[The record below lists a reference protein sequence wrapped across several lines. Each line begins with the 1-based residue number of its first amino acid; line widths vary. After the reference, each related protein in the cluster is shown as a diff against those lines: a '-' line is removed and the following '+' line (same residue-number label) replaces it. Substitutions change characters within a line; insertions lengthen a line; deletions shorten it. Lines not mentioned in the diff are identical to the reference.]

1 MKFIETLLE
10 RAAPYA
16 AAAIGAAA
24 LMAQAPASAYTWD
37 NVAMGGG
44 GFVSAVIPAKSQAVV
59 YARTDVGGAYRWDGA
74 NSRWIP
80 LTDWVADDQTGFL
93 GVESLAVD
101 PKNAANLYLYVGISY
116 FNGGKSA
123 ILRSSDYGATWTT
136 IDVSSQFKAHGNGM
150 GRQNGE
156 RLVVDPGS
164 SNVLYLGTRRDG
176 LFKSTNSG
184 SSWSKI
190 TAFPVTSTPNDNG
203 VSVVMADPS
212 SVSGGV
218 AQRLFVGVSRYGS
231 VGANFY
237 RSDNGGASFTAVS
250 GAPSNLMPQRAA
262 FDGLGNL
269 YVTYA
274 NGAGPHGN
282 SSGTEPM
289 DTGAIWKYS
298 ISTGAWTNVTPAGV
312 TRAFSGISVDPN
324 NAQRLV
330 ASSVNQWAP
339 QGNTDGDRV
348 YISTNGGASWTD
360 VINRGFAMDTGGIS
374 WIAGAKIH
382 WTGTAVFDPS
392 NSKSVWITSGNGVFK
407 TNDIDA
413 ATTTWTFVTKGM
425 EETVPLNIASLTGG
439 PLLTTLGDVDGFQ
452 HYNTFSYTNPMY
464 SPRMGTTSG
473 LAVAG
478 SGNTATVVRVGSAM
492 YTSVNS
498 GTNWSKPGMNGTK
511 GQVAL
516 SANGTV
522 LLHSPE
528 NSATT
533 YRSTNL
539 GGSWTP
545 VNGLGIS
552 NARPVADP
560 VNASKF
566 YAYNPGDGSFMISN
580 DGGVNFWKFSTIATG
595 GSNVIRAAPGVEG
608 DIWVPLN
615 GGGLTRTT
623 SSGWNFTSVANVSYC
638 SAVGFGKAATGSTYP
653 TVFIW
658 GTVGGVRG
666 LFRSTDAGAS
676 WTRINDNAH
685 QYGGPGN
692 GNFVMGDMNTFGVVY
707 MSTAGRGVVMGR
719 P

>member
-1 MKFIETLLE
+1 METLLQ

-16 AAAIGAAA
+16 AAAIAAISIA
-24 LMAQAPASAYTWD
+24 AQPAAAYTWD
-37 NVAMGGG
+37 NVAIGGG
-44 GFVSAVIPAKSQAVV
+44 GFVSAVIPTNVQGLV
-59 YARTDVGGAYRWDGA
+59 YARTDVGGAFRWDNA

-80 LTDWVADDQTGFL
+80 LQDWVADDQTGYL

-101 PKNAANLYLYVGISY
+101 PKNAANVYLYVGISY

-123 ILRSSDYGATWTT
+123 ILRSNDYGATFTT

-164 SNVLYLGTRRDG
+164 SNVLYLGTRRNG

-184 SSWSKI
+184 STWTQV
-190 TAFPVTSTPNDNG
+190 TALNVSTTPNDNG
-203 VSVVMADPS
+203 ISLVMADPS

-237 RSDNGGASFTAVS
+237 RSDNGGASFSAVP
-250 GAPSNLMPQRAA
+250 GAPSGLMPQRAA
-262 FDGLGNL
+262 FDGAGNL
-269 YVTYA
+269 VVTYA

-282 SSGTEPM
+282 QSGSEPM
-289 DTGAIWKYS
+289 DSGQIWKYT
-298 ISTGAWTNVTPAGV
+298 ISNGAWTNITPAGA
-312 TRAFSGISVDPN
+312 TRAFSGISVDPKN
-324 NAQRLV
+324 SQRLV
-330 ASSVNQWAP
+330 ASSVNQYAA
-339 QGNTDGDRV
+339 QGNTWGDHV

-360 VINRGFAMDTGGIS
+360 VMNRGFAKDTGGIS
-374 WIAGAKIH
+374 WIAGGSIH
-382 WTGTAVFDPS
+382 WSGTVAFDPF
-392 NSKSVWITSGNGVFK
+392 NTRSVWLTSGNGVFR
-407 TNDIDA
+407 TSDIDA
-413 ATTTWTFVTKGM
+413 ATTTWTFVSKGL
-425 EETVPLNIASLTGG
+425 EETVPLNIHSIPNG
-439 PLLTTLGDVDGFQ
+439 PLLSALGDIDGFQ
-452 HYNTFSYTNPMY
+452 HYNTYTYTNPMY
-464 SPRMGTTSG
+464 SPTMGTTTG
-473 LAVAG
+473 LASAAA
-478 SGNTATVVRVGSAM
+478 NANTVVRVGGSM
-492 YTSVNS
+492 YTSANG
-498 GTNWSKPGMNGTK
+498 GTNWSKVSMNGSK

-516 SANGTV
+516 SASGSA

-528 NSATT
+528 GSSTT

-539 GGSWTP
+539 GGSWSA
-545 VNGLGIS
+545 VGGLSVS

-560 VNASKF
+560 SNASKF
-566 YAYNPGDGSFMISN
+566 YVYNPGDGSFMIST
-580 DGGVNFWKFSTIATG
+580 DSGASFWKFNTLAAG
-595 GSNVIRAAPGVEG
+595 GSDVIRAAPGIEG
-608 DIWVPLN
+608 DVWVPLN
-615 GGGLTRTT
+615 GGGLARTT
-623 SSGWNFTSVANVSYC
+623 SSGWQFTSVANVSYC
-638 SAVGFGKAATGSTYP
+638 AAVGFGKAAPGASYP

-692 GNFVMGDMNTFGVVY
+692 GRFVYGDMNTFGVVY
-707 MSTAGRGVVMGR
+707 MSTAGRGLVVGR

>member
-1 MKFIETLLE
+1 VGSRRHGRWRFRL
-10 RAAPYA
+10 
-16 AAAIGAAA
+16 
-24 LMAQAPASAYTWD
+24 
-37 NVAMGGG
+37 
-44 GFVSAVIPAKSQAVV
+44 
-59 YARTDVGGAYRWDGA
+59 GGAFRWDA
-74 NSRWIP
+74 TNSRWIP
-80 LTDWVADDQTGFL
+80 LLDWVADDQTGFL
-93 GVESLAVD
+93 GVESLAID
-101 PKNAANLYLYVGISY
+101 PKNAANVYLYVGIDY

-136 IDVSSQFKAHGNGM
+136 IDVTSQFKAHGNGM

-164 SNVLYLGTRRDG
+164 SNVLYLGTRRNG

-184 SSWSKI
+184 SSWS
-190 TAFPVTSTPNDNG
+190 PVTSLPVSSTPNDNG
-203 VSVVMADPS
+203 ISVVMADPS

-237 RSDNGGASFTAVS
+237 RSDNGGASFSAVS
-250 GAPSNLMPQRAA
+250 GAPSGLMPQRAA
-262 FDGLGNL
+262 FDGAGNL
-269 YVTYA
+269 YVTYG

-282 SSGTEPM
+282 QSGSEPM
-289 DTGAIWKYS
+289 DTGQIWKYT
-298 ISTGAWTNVTPAGV
+298 ISNGAWTNVTPSGV

-324 NAQRLV
+324 NNQRLV
-330 ASSVNQWAP
+330 ASTVNNWAP
-339 QGNTDGDRV
+339 QGNTNGDHV

-360 VINRGFAMDTGGIS
+360 VVSRGFAMDTGGIN

-382 WTGTAVFDPS
+382 WTGTAAFDPS

-413 ATTTWTFVTKGM
+413 TTTTWTFVTKGL
-425 EETVPLNIASLTGG
+425 EETVPLNIASITGG
-439 PLLTTLGDVDGFQ
+439 PLLTALGDVDGFQ

-464 SPRMGTTSG
+464 SPTMGTTSG

-478 SGNTATVVRVGSAM
+478 SGNTATVVRTGSSM

-498 GTNWSKPGMNGTK
+498 GTNWSKPAMNGSK

-539 GGSWTP
+539 GGTWSA

-552 NARPVADP
+552 NARPVADT

-608 DIWVPLN
+608 DIWVPMYGN
-615 GGGLTRTT
+615 GLVRTT
-623 SSGWNFTSVANVSYC
+623 SSGWNFTSISNVTYC
-638 SAVGFGKAATGSTYP
+638 EAVGFGKAAAGASYP

-666 LFRSTDAGAS
+666 LFRSTDAGGS

-692 GNFVMGDMNTFGVVY
+692 GKFVVGDMNTFGVVY

>member
-1 MKFIETLLE
+1 MQFIETLLQ

-16 AAAIGAAA
+16 AAAIGAMTLAA
-24 LMAQAPASAYTWD
+24 HQPASAYNWN

-44 GFVSAVIPAKSQAVV
+44 GFVSAVIPTNTQNVV
-59 YARTDVGGAYRWDGA
+59 YARTDVGGAFRWDSA
-74 NSRWIP
+74 NTRWIP
-80 LTDWVADDQTGFL
+80 LLDWAADDQTGYL

-101 PKNAANLYLYVGISY
+101 PKNAANIYLSVGINY

-123 ILRSSDYGATWTT
+123 ILRSTDYGATFTT
-136 IDVSSQFKAHGNGM
+136 VDVTSQFKVHGNGM

-156 RLVVDPGS
+156 RMVVDPGS
-164 SNVLYLGTRRDG
+164 SNVLYVGTRWNG

-184 SSWSKI
+184 ASWSQVGSLN
-190 TAFPVTSTPNDNG
+190 VTTTPNDNG
-203 VSVVMADPS
+203 ISLVMADPS

-237 RSDNGGASFTAVS
+237 RSDNAGASFSAVS
-250 GAPSNLMPQRAA
+250 GSPSGLMPQRAA
-262 FDGLGNL
+262 FDGAGNL
-269 YVTYA
+269 IITYA
-274 NGAGPHGN
+274 NGAGPNGN
-282 SSGTEPM
+282 QSGSEPM
-289 DTGAIWKYS
+289 DTGQIWKYT
-298 ISTGAWTNVTPAGV
+298 IANGAWTNITPAGV
-312 TRAFSGISVDPN
+312 TRAFSGISVAAG

-330 ASSVNQWAP
+330 ASSINQYAA
-339 QGNTDGDRV
+339 QGSTWGDHV
-348 YISTNGGASWTD
+348 YLSTNGGASWTD
-360 VINRGFAMDTGGIS
+360 VVARGYALDTGGIN
-374 WIAGAKIH
+374 WIAGGSIH
-382 WTGTAVFDPS
+382 WAGVAVFDPF
-392 NSKSVWITSGNGVFK
+392 NAQAVWLTSGNGVFK
-407 TNDIDA
+407 TSNIDA
-413 ATTTWTFVTKGM
+413 TPTTWTFVTKGL
-425 EETVPLNIASLTGG
+425 EETVPLNINSLSGG
-439 PLLTTLGDVDGFQ
+439 PLLSALGDVDGFQ
-452 HYNTFSYTNPMY
+452 HYNIYSYTNPMY
-464 SPRMGTTSG
+464 SPAIGTTTG
-473 LAVAG
+473 LATAG
-478 SGNTATVVRVGSAM
+478 SGNTATVVRVGGSM

-498 GTNWSKPGMNGTK
+498 GTNWNQATMNGSK

-516 SANGTV
+516 SANGAV

-539 GGSWTP
+539 GGSWSA
-545 VNGLGIS
+545 VNGLGVS

-566 YAYNPGDGSFMISN
+566 YVYNPADGSFMISN

-608 DIWVPLN
+608 DIWVPLY

-623 SSGWNFTSVANVSYC
+623 SSGWSFASVANVTYC
-638 SAVGFGKAATGSTYP
+638 GAVGFGKAATGATYP

-666 LFRSTDAGAS
+666 VFRSTDAGAS

-692 GNFVMGDMNTFGVVY
+692 GNFVVGDMNTFGVVY
-707 MSTAGRGVVMGR
+707 MSTAGRGIAFGT